1 MAYGKKLTAEEIA
14 IRMVE
19 LRNLRVAHKHD
30 RKQIKELRAEVK
42 QLKNEK
48 AEDRAYFEAIIDNQ
62 NARIAELEAM
72 VFGRKK
78 RPRISDDSNKFGK
91 HPRDKDS
98 FKR

>member
-48 AEDRAYFEAIIDNQ
+48 AEDSLYTGVPTTKIGITSS
-62 NARIAELEAM
+62 RILM
-72 VFGRKK
+72 
-78 RPRISDDSNKFGK
+78 
-91 HPRDKDS
+91 H
-98 FKR
+98 